1 MKHYLGPS
9 RISPRRIWALLA
21 AGALLLL
28 GPLSG
33 PARAAAPVAD
43 AQAIVDSLLE
53 HEGLY
58 VHSQASRR
66 FNDAVLERLRTARD
80 SGRLPVYVIVLPTKA
95 APADAAAQDE
105 LLREVAQEIGRS
117 GTYLLQAGPTLR
129 VHSTALT
136 SQTVDRL
143 TAQAK
148 STGQADPVRTLI
160 ALTGLAA
167 QAKQETSAPGPHADG
182 GKVIP
187 PAPDEGDG
195 GGLLL
200 ILLVAG
206 GVLAAALAGGFW
218 LLHKRGKATKTN
230 EINKT
235 DEATKAGEPDQA
247 GKTGTPGAPATGQ
260 ATGAQQAAPSSRQA
274 AAPSSVQAP
283 ASGSAQPPAPA
294 PGQAHSTGSGDAPP
308 ASR

>member
-9 RISPRRIWALLA
+9 RISLRRIWALLA

-33 PARAAAPVAD
+33 PVGAAPVAD
-43 AQAIVDSLLE
+43 AQTIVDSLLE

-66 FNDAVLERLRTARD
+66 FDDAVLERLRTARD

-105 LLREVAQEIGRS
+105 LLRQVAQGIGRS
-117 GTYLLQAGPTLR
+117 GTYILQAGPALR

-136 SQTVDRL
+136 QQTVDRL
-143 TAQAK
+143 TAQAR
-148 STGQADPVRTLI
+148 STGRGGAVQTLI

-187 PAPDEGDG
+187 PAPKEDDG
-195 GGLLL
+195 GGLVLL
-200 ILLVAG
+200 LAAG
-206 GVLAAALAGGFW
+206 GVLVAALAGIGFW
-218 LLHKRGKATKTN
+218 LLRKRGKDGKGGAP
-230 EINKT
+230 
-235 DEATKAGEPDQA
+235 AAGRPADAPQPDAPQ
-247 GKTGTPGAPATGQ
+247 PGAPAPAAGQ
-260 ATGAQQAAPSSRQA
+260 GPAPAQVPASGPA
-274 AAPSSVQAP
+274 QAP
-283 ASGSAQPPAPA
+283 AAPQGPPSASGPD
-294 PGQAHSTGSGDAPP
+294 GAPP
-308 ASR
+308 AGR